1 MADMARKIEV
11 FTAGCPICNET
22 LKMVRDVTKTCG
34 CEVIERRCS
43 GEVCCDEAVRYGV
56 KTVPT
61 IAVDGVIVFEGR
73 PTKEQAR
80 AILAQ
85 TNRSKTCS

>member
-1 MADMARKIEV
+1 MARKIEV
-11 FTAGCPICNET
+11 FSAGCPICNET
-22 LKMVRDVTKTCG
+22 LKMVRDVTKSCG
-34 CEVIERRCS
+34 CEVIERRCR
-43 GEVCCDEAVRYGV
+43 GDVCCDEAVRYGV

-80 AILAQ
+80 TILA
-85 TNRSKTCS
+85 RY